1 MLPLASSNP
10 AEALVIRTTTPAFLP
25 SLAMAQEQARR
36 RHFHRVSR
44 QWRMHYF
51 LHSETLSHDCHARER
66 LPSHDG
72 FIIVG
77 IGFEVEEEE
86 GGGTLKTEVV
96 MESGAV

>member
-44 QWRMHYF
+44 QWQMHYF
-51 LHSETLSHDCHARER
+51 LHSETLSHDCQARATAVPR
-66 LPSHDG
+66 RIHHCWNRIRG
-72 FIIVG
+72 G
-77 IGFEVEEEE
+77 G
-86 GGGTLKTEVV
+86 GGGTPKTEVV
-96 MESGAV
+96 MESGAI

>member
-44 QWRMHYF
+44 QWQMHYF
-51 LHSETLSHDCHARER
+51 LHSETLSHDCRIHHCWNRIR
-66 LPSHDG
+66 G
-72 FIIVG
+72 G
-77 IGFEVEEEE
+77 G
-86 GGGTLKTEVV
+86 GGGTPKTEVV
-96 MESGAV
+96 MESGAI